1 MSNQSHV
8 LVSELNLERQR
19 WQIVLPILKE
29 FAQQNQ
35 IGFLHKKFGVDT
47 VQFDKILIT
56 VLFDLIN
63 LEQVMSAA
71 DTCSRLGKKL
81 YVITDSWV
89 DHEKFQHP
97 NLIVFSMPE
106 LLSLTALTDNVPP
119 VGKPSKLYNAFIHR
133 TESVRQ
139 SWFYFLYL
147 RNLFDKGYIS
157 YKLYQINTT
166 LTGRELFDKIHVD
179 YLSAVPHFNQAYEVL
194 KELIPYSNFVDR
206 EDLSEL
212 ILDTKYSLV
221 LDTYATE
228 DDVGSYYISEK
239 VTRALQY
246 PTVSLPFLQ
255 RGTLQK
261 LSNSGLYINP
271 TMLTF
276 DQLDWRERQQQIL
289 NILENDLINISDQ
302 DLYRQAQHNRSV
314 FSSWLTRCLTQD
326 FFSQVFDTIVSD

>member
-1 MSNQSHV
+1 MSNQSCV
-8 LVSELNLERQR
+8 LVYELNLERQR

-63 LEQVMSAA
+63 RDRVMKAA

-81 YVITDSWV
+81 YVITDSWA
-89 DHEKFQHP
+89 DYEKFQHT

-157 YKLYQINTT
+157 YKLFQINTT
-166 LTGRELFDKIHVD
+166 LTGRELFDKIHVE
-179 YLSAVPHFNQAYEVL
+179 YLSTVPHFNQAYEVL
-194 KELIPYSNFVDR
+194 KDLIPYSNFVDR

-246 PTVSLPFLQ
+246 PNVSLPFLQ

-261 LSNSGLYINP
+261 LTNSGLYINP
-271 TMLTF
+271 TMLSI
-276 DQLDWRERQQQIL
+276 DQMDWQERQRHIL

-302 DLYRQAQHNRSV
+302 DLYDQAQHNRSV

-326 FFSQVFDTIVSD
+326 FFSQVFDTIISD

>member
-1 MSNQSHV
+1 MNNQSHV
-8 LVSELNLERQR
+8 PVYELKLEKQR
-19 WQIVLPILKE
+19 WQLVLSILKE

-35 IGFLHKKFGVDT
+35 IAFLHRKFGSGT
-47 VQFDKILIT
+47 SRFDKILIT
-56 VLFDLIN
+56 HLFDLIN
-63 LEQVMSAA
+63 CEQVMSDA
-71 DTCSRLGKKL
+71 DTCSKLGKKL

-89 DHEKFQHP
+89 DYEKFQHP
-97 NLIVFSMPE
+97 NLIIFSMPE

-119 VGKPSKLYNAFIHR
+119 VRKPSKLYNAFIHR

-157 YKLYQINTT
+157 YKLFQINTT
-166 LTGRELFDKIHVD
+166 LSGRELFDKIHVD
-179 YLSAVPHFNQAYEVL
+179 HLSSVPHFNQAYEVL

-221 LDTYATE
+221 LDTYAPD

-261 LSNSGLYINP
+261 LSDSGFYINP
-271 TMLTF
+271 SMMAI
-276 DQLDWRERQQQIL
+276 DQLSWQERQQHIL
-289 NILENDLINISDQ
+289 DILENDLINVSDR
-302 DLYRQAQHNRSV
+302 DLYGQAQHNRSI

-326 FFSQVFDTIVSD
+326 FFSQVFDTIISD